1 MNKLVTPEE
10 MKAYIDATWEQ
21 CQAEARG
28 EPVAIGWY
36 IEGYGAVLGA
46 VRPNL
51 RYEEWRPFYAMRISP
66 QRTWVGLTP
75 DDFRQLEKETTVNG
89 YNGDYCPTWD
99 LIEAVEE
106 KLKEKN
112 T

>member
-1 MNKLVTPEE
+1 MTPLQKKHLEF
-10 MKAYIDATWEQ
+10 MRGAEQ
-21 CQAEARG
+21 

-66 QRTWVGLTP
+66 QRTWVGLTDAEADELWESTDS
-75 DDFRQLEKETTVNG
+75 DDDWELMKRT
-89 YNGDYCPTWD
+89 
-99 LIEAVEE
+99 EA
-106 KLKEKN
+106 KLRSKN
-112 T
+112 ENRMG

>member
-1 MNKLVTPEE
+1 MTPLQKKHLEF
-10 MKAYIDATWEQ
+10 MRGAEQ
-21 CQAEARG
+21 